1 MRNPRN
7 ATRSSPPIVQ
17 LEKACTAAKTQCNQR
32 RINKEASLPVR
43 PCVLVGE
50 NAPPKFRCH
59 VSTRGSG
66 NNPRLWAL
74 SLGDRLEK
82 GREGTPEASVG
93 AAGSAPRGTG
103 CALDSNSGLESRAGE
118 TEEMRLGSQPQVSPP
133 RGLLRVSLIQSGDSA
148 PAKVAGNL
156 MKAISIRVPKASME
170 DAHQAHTPPY
180 PGVLG
185 PNWERDHK
193 PQHPVSDW
201 GICYRSGW
209 VVFF

>member
-1 MRNPRN
+1 MHPLNSD
-7 ATRSSPPIVQ
+7 ATCPHG
-17 LEKACTAAKTQCNQR
+17 
-32 RINKEASLPVR
+32 
-43 PCVLVGE
+43 VLVTIPDSELCPWVTDLRKAERGLQKPQWGQQ
-50 NAPPKFRCH
+50 A
-59 VSTRGSG
+59 VS
-66 NNPRLWAL
+66 
-74 SLGDRLEK
+74 
-82 GREGTPEASVG
+82 
-93 AAGSAPRGTG
+93 PRGTG

-201 GICYRSGW
+201 GICYRSG
-209 VVFF
+209 